1 MEVLIIFIFILVMM
15 ASLGIGFPVGL
26 MQELQI
32 LEELIGIMIETR

>member
-1 MEVLIIFIFILVMM
+1 MPTLHMTAPLN
-15 ASLGIGFPVGL
+15 GL